1 MVFMALQV
9 VTADAQVPKKVMV
22 EHFTNTYCSVCGSR
36 NPGFYTNLGNHP
48 DILHVS
54 IHGSVPYSQCILYQQ
69 NPTSSNAR
77 VLKYSVVATPTLI
90 INGIA
95 IPGGNNYS
103 APSLFTPFTGQTTP
117 ISIRMEQQKYGT
129 DSMKVR
135 VVVKTEAAHSLG
147 MQELWVGVAED
158 TVFYSAPNGESEHL
172 DVFRE
177 QLDLMTLTLPANVGD
192 SLVYDYTVNAN
203 ANWDFSRMFA
213 FAVLQNANN
222 NSVTQAE
229 ATSPSTQNV
238 ISSIHNIGLKE
249 LEGVSMFPNP
259 TSGNLT
265 VSLEDAQQTMVRLFT
280 LSGALLSQKT
290 FNSQTTID
298 LQELS
303 AGIYLVQLVNEKGT
317 AVQKI
322 VKE

>member
-1 MVFMALQV
+1 MVFAALQA

-22 EHFTNTYCSVCGSR
+22 EHFTNTYCSVCNSR

-48 DILHVS
+48 GILHLS
-54 IHGSVPYSQCILYQQ
+54 IHGSIPYSQCILYQQ
-69 NPTSSNAR
+69 NPAASNAR
-77 VLKYSVVATPTLI
+77 VLKYTVQATPTLV
-90 INGIA
+90 INGIN

-117 ISIRMEQQKYGT
+117 ISIRMEQQKYGS
-129 DSMKVR
+129 DSMHVR

-147 MQELWVGVAED
+147 TQELWVGVAED
-158 TVFYSAPNGESEHL
+158 TVFYNAPNGETEHI
-172 DVFRE
+172 DVFRS
-177 QLDLMTLTLPANVGD
+177 QVDFATITLPTNVGD
-192 SLVYDYTVNAN
+192 SLVYTYTVNSN
-203 ANWDFSRMFA
+203 ANWDFSRIFA
-213 FAVLQNANN
+213 FAMLQNASN
-222 NSVTQAE
+222 NSVTQVE

-238 ISSIHNIGLKE
+238 ISSIQNIGLTE

-265 VSLEDAQQTMVRLFT
+265 VSLEDAQQTVARLFT
-280 LSGALLSQKT
+280 LSGALLSQQT
-290 FNSQTTID
+290 FNNQATID
-298 LQELS
+298 MQSLS

-322 VKE
+322 IKR